1 MRIPFC
7 GFICH
12 SELSIHY
19 VTLTHETALRG
30 ISNSQCQILLNVWV
44 AVESL
49 FDGTGDVAAVAAAA
63 AAA

>member
-1 MRIPFC
+1 
-7 GFICH
+7 
-12 SELSIHY
+12 
-19 VTLTHETALRG
+19 
-30 ISNSQCQILLNVWV
+30 VWV